1 MASNHNQLFLKLI
14 KEIEK
19 GDITGETIKSISRE
33 KLWKELLEFM
43 KEEGGSDN
51 LGHYPIFQSDF
62 KADSLFKY
70 INATADMDSTEAP
83 AGTYD
88 FKKILDNLKSITN
101 PDGTANTGSGNSP
114 WNESL
119 TNSLTYFLR
128 YIDPEYVANYEKSHS
143 LAYTTDKDKETGRP
157 LDVVNTNGSIPV
169 KDVKLKGGFR
179 IDDVKNANAGNSF
192 SKTSVR
198 PWVKPNYDVDGE
210 TYDKVRGIDK
220 ILKVLASHKEMQFT
234 RTQNQTEAE
243 SVVNKYI
250 RLLMPK
256 YLRRVEV
263 EDLNRNF
270 WVIGQVIAAI
280 SAYLFDEDSPIVKT
294 FRNILNELVQ
304 LWENVLYLWAT
315 AMLLSQKPYYTK
327 VHTEVVYVPNDSYRD
342 YSKFDDFQ
350 NTKLT
355 TLSDIW
361 TKRLSYL
368 KDSYPECHLCI
379 LPVVRDNNYRHNY
392 YGKETWP
399 GVILY
404 NRNLDIMEYR
414 SFTSNNVFTINDELA
429 KRMYCI
435 HEDEDTFRY
444 YAPYTN
450 VKTSDT
456 GNKLTEELSYR
467 YTAALR
473 VRPTAIAITFNA
485 DDNNFTYTGVTL
497 ALDDAIGTAVTG
509 SVKNIA
515 QVSFGPSLA
524 GTITYKQTPYTG
536 TPVNNSVSKESIEKK
551 IEELKQGYYLGE
563 LISDGNVSEEFTYDI
578 QAQNIV
584 LRPIIPNYGD
594 MTSSGLNA
602 IKAEDKK
609 IFTQLSKEL
618 EDSDTKQ
625 ITLITGRHFA
635 SLLKKYNDLPQ
646 YQQMGNNAPIY
657 VLDGQDKVHKF
668 EKGQYK
674 YNTEPW
680 PKEDAKITKA
690 FTSNGT
696 LDGIIVKG
704 PQPGDQH
711 FYDIMGAKGTSGSPY
726 LVTDA
731 DEFKHGTI
739 YQIYHNNNYSLEKI
753 QKEKE
758 KYLESCRF
766 TTYQEIASLGATLK
780 FGNQTKTYDNY
791 EVFENNLP
799 RWSEVKVFLKDKN
812 KYQLPD
818 LCETLARAANISI
831 DDENNKVSVSVGRM
845 GAETITNKFY
855 YKSEDG
861 KMKKDNWLIQQVRV
875 FYTFGPTL
883 NDNIGDSTTLSKD
896 YSTLNYEN
904 WTYKEELSN
913 VPVRIGYKNPK
924 KGGGFV
930 AKDTEQGWHNYCEAT
945 YENTNGQGIINV
957 KYNYDLMT
965 KEKYKSDYAPYGL
978 YGWPVTSTALEEA
991 LRKKENTATS
1001 ITPYWDTSGT
1011 SEITVTNTA
1020 NLHNFL
1026 SRKDSTYKNRVYIS
1040 DSGMQLYPGWPV
1052 KIVISYFY
1060 PNKLDQHTYYR
1071 LTNDYKYPSLNNGKN
1086 IKTWYYDT
1094 DNQKSLA
1101 VDNDTEYSR
1110 LAEPLNDY
1118 TFFKASG
1125 NFVRHT
1131 DNLVAIDFSKNFN
1144 TGIYRP

>member
-33 KLWKELLEFM
+33 NLWKELLDFM

-62 KADSLFKY
+62 KADTLFKY
-70 INATADMDSTEAP
+70 INATADMDSNEAP

-88 FKKILDNLKSITN
+88 FKKILDNLKSIVN
-101 PDGTANTGSGNSP
+101 PDGTANTGSGNNP

-128 YIDPEYVANYEKSHS
+128 YIDPEYVADYEKSHG

-169 KDVKLKGGFR
+169 KDAELKGGFR

-198 PWVKPNYDVDGE
+198 PWVRPNYNVDGE

-294 FRNILNELVQ
+294 FKNILNELIQ

-342 YSKFDDFQ
+342 YSKFDNFQ

-355 TLSDIW
+355 TLADIW

-404 NRNLDIMEYR
+404 NRNLDTMEYR

-444 YAPYTN
+444 YAPYAN

-456 GNKLTEELSYR
+456 ESKLTEELSYR

-473 VRPTAIAITFNA
+473 VRPTAVAIIFNA

-509 SVKNIA
+509 SVKNVA

-536 TPVNNSVSKESIEKK
+536 TPVNSSVSKESVEKK

-584 LRPIIPNYGD
+584 LRPIIDSVGD
-594 MTSSGLNA
+594 IDSAGWDSIKADDMKILESLTSSV
-602 IKAEDKK
+602 
-609 IFTQLSKEL
+609 
-618 EDSDTKQ
+618 DSRQ
-625 ITLITGRHFA
+625 ITLITGRHYA
-635 SLLKKYNDLPQ
+635 SLLKKYNDAEGFQ
-646 YQQMGNNAPIY
+646 DMGRSNDMY
-657 VLDGQDKVHKF
+657 S
-668 EKGQYK
+668 Y
-674 YNTEPW
+674 
-680 PKEDAKITKA
+680 
-690 FTSNGT
+690 SNGT
-696 LDGIIVKG
+696 VVKISKGTYCQTNDLAHSGAYKANGALTNIGYTG

-711 FYDIMGAKGTSGSPY
+711 YYDILGAAPGC
-726 LVTDA
+726 TDPNS
-731 DEFKHGTI
+731 DDFKHGQI
-739 YQIYHNNNYSLEKI
+739 YQAHKDESLGNIKNYKDIYLKR
-753 QKEKE
+753 
-758 KYLESCRF
+758 CRF
-766 TTYQEIASLGATLK
+766 TSYQETAGRGAILK
-780 FGNQTKTYDNY
+780 IGEQINKYSNY
-791 EVFENNLP
+791 ETFSNNLP
-799 RWSEVKVFLKDKN
+799 RWSEIQLTSSKN
-812 KYQLPD
+812 QPPD
-818 LCETLARAANISI
+818 MCDTLARLANITK
-831 DDENNKVSVSVGRM
+831 DANKKYKAAVGRM
-845 GAETITNKFY
+845 GAETTTNKFF
-855 YKSEDG
+855 YKTSDG
-861 KMKKDNWLIQQVRV
+861 RMKKDNWVIEQIKTY
-875 FYTFGPTL
+875 FTFGPTMGMGTRE
-883 NDNIGDSTTLSKD
+883 DNKPLLGGWAGGYKKD
-896 YSTLNYEN
+896 YKIRNEKWVSEDYLLQQPY
-904 WTYKEELSN
+904 
-913 VPVRIGYKNPK
+913 VIGYKNPTEWHGETINGTKNDWYNYFTAYYDKTNK
-924 KGGGFV
+924 KI
-930 AKDTEQGWHNYCEAT
+930 ALK
-945 YENTNGQGIINV
+945 YENND
-957 KYNYDLMT
+957 KLT
-965 KEKYKSDYAPYGL
+965 KSQYQSIYAPYGM
-978 YGWPVTSTALEEA
+978 YGWPLTSADAEA
-991 LRKKENTATS
+991 LASMPKGSTKTFS
-1001 ITPYWDTSGT
+1001 PYWKIDAENDKQNIGDSYNI
-1011 SEITVTNTA
+1011 SVEMSDDLFDILNLSDNT
-1020 NLHNFL
+1020 F
-1026 SRKDSTYKNRVYIS
+1026 KNRIYIEK
-1040 DSGMQLYPGWPV
+1040 SGLQLYPGWTV
-1052 KIVISYFY
+1052 KVIISYFF
-1060 PNKLDQHTYYR
+1060 PNNTMQKYVAYR
-1071 LTNDYKYPSLNNGKN
+1071 LSDTYHYPKYKGNNTTLEDIQTWNIRTGSQYLNSPRVLENEG
-1086 IKTWYYDT
+1086 
-1094 DNQKSLA
+1094 
-1101 VDNDTEYSR
+1101 
-1110 LAEPLNDY
+1110 Y
-1118 TFFKASG
+1118 TFFKATGDFTVSKET
-1125 NFVRHT
+1125 NQT
-1131 DNLVAIDFSKNFN
+1131 DAVILDFSKNHS